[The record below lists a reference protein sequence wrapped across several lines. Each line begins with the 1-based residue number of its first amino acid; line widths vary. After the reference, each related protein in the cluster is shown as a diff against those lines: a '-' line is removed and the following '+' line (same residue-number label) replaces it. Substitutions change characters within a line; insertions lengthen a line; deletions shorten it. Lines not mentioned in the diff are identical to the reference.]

1 MLRIASCWEQEKGVQ
16 SERYEGGQETSF
28 DFCYQA
34 TLNLSADLTCTWS
47 TSCTWG
53 AVFTASDRDM
63 RWDCCCHQV
72 RLYCLLASH
81 LCFQSRKGLI
91 QPPAPL
97 EAALVLEPSSGSAQ
111 VAVVLAPGSCRQ
123 CEMELGHI
131 FPHRRQLTIP
141 GSPKLG

>member
-1 MLRIASCWEQEKGVQ
+1 MLWIASCWEQEKGVQ
-16 SERYEGGQETSF
+16 SERYKGDQEASS

-53 AVFTASDRDM
+53 AVFTASDRDV

-72 RLYCLLASH
+72 RLHCLLAS
-81 LCFQSRKGLI
+81 
-91 QPPAPL
+91 PL
-97 EAALVLEPSSGSAQ
+97 FSEQEGPDSATCSFGGSLVLEPSSGSAQ
-111 VAVVLAPGSCRQ
+111 VTVVLAPGSCRQ

-131 FPHRRQLTIP
+131 FPHRRQLTIAV
-141 GSPKLG
+141 SPKLG